1 MAEVNLFTIE
11 GENKGKLSIS
21 DEVFAVEPNL
31 AVMNQALLRQ
41 LANARRGSAS
51 TKTRAEV
58 AGGGRK
64 PWKQKG
70 TGRSRHGSIRSPLW
84 RGGGITF
91 GPKPRDYSQDMPKRM
106 RRLAL
111 KGALSDKLFN
121 GKFFALDSLQMEE
134 PKTKKFIRI
143 MDNLKLEGKVL
154 FIIKDKDF
162 AVQKSAGNIPA
173 IRVITTDEINI
184 FDLLKYDQ
192 LIMTE
197 DAIRRVEEVLI

>member
-1 MAEVNLFTIE
+1 
-11 GENKGKLSIS
+11 
-21 DEVFAVEPNL
+21 
-31 AVMNQALLRQ
+31 
-41 LANARRGSAS
+41 
-51 TKTRAEV
+51 
-58 AGGGRK
+58 
-64 PWKQKG
+64 
-70 TGRSRHGSIRSPLW
+70 
-84 RGGGITF
+84 
-91 GPKPRDYSQDMPKRM
+91 
-106 RRLAL
+106 
-111 KGALSDKLFN
+111 
-121 GKFFALDSLQMEE
+121 MEE